1 MKTKFLFFIS
11 IFFIVTMFIY
21 YNLHQYINNYDVVL
35 VDNLE
40 SFDTKEIKLCLLNEK
55 NEFEILDINIPN
67 NIKEE
72 EYIIKLLDDYR
83 NSLPQG
89 YRSPL
94 YDTLQNKKIERVKN
108 VININVDQIDNKTNI
123 NDLLVSLMWS
133 YKYIDIDEINLIT
146 KEKTYNVDK
155 DIKINPIYLSTT
167 PSSSFVFYEVNK
179 NKITPYTVYHE
190 KEDYQIIMNL
200 IGISYKDYSIY
211 TKNNEIIIYLNENYS
226 EEVIDEIN
234 YNFTRLFDKHTI
246 TIYNHNK

>member
-1 MKTKFLFFIS
+1 
-11 IFFIVTMFIY
+11 MFIY

-40 SFDTKEIKLCLLNEK
+40 SFETKEIKLCLLNEK

-94 YDTLQNKKIERVKN
+94 YDTLQNEKIERVKN
-108 VININVDQIDNKTNI
+108 VININVDQIDWKTNI

-146 KEKTYNVDK
+146 N
-155 DIKINPIYLSTT
+155 
-167 PSSSFVFYEVNK
+167 
-179 NKITPYTVYHE
+179 
-190 KEDYQIIMNL
+190 
-200 IGISYKDYSIY
+200 
-211 TKNNEIIIYLNENYS
+211 
-226 EEVIDEIN
+226 
-234 YNFTRLFDKHTI
+234 
-246 TIYNHNK
+246 